1 MLPLIFI
8 HMKVQAL
15 YPLTRWLLKLSVALT
30 AVCSLSAWAQHES
43 GETPDIYERIW
54 AAQVLYE
61 NSDNP
66 TVQSFSLVG
75 RYHGQ
80 YWSVNADQ
88 GDARDWENRR
98 MIFGFSS
105 KWFQE
110 FELQAQMFVESGS
123 GSLYD
128 GLYVA
133 FIEWAP
139 ADIDFS
145 LSVGR
150 LDYLFTGYERSTSSK
165 KINTIERGLLVN
177 QVMPAEV
184 VGAHAKGKQG
194 RFSYQVGVFSRSIEE
209 EFSDFDSGSAAVV
222 GGAIDTPLF
231 LKEGSLHL
239 DYLYNSRK
247 TEGNAFRPYRHVFSL
262 WHQGNSGRLGMGMD
276 LTWADPLETNGY
288 VWGLTLEPSWMLLD
302 ELFVNAD
309 PLQLALRYQYA
320 YSSDENGLHLQRRYE
335 EEVTVGEGNQYQA
348 LYAGLNYYLYGQKLK
363 FMLGGE
369 YARMKD
375 DADDGGEYRGWT
387 WFGAVR
393 LYF

>member
-1 MLPLIFI
+1 MQIS
-8 HMKVQAL
+8 
-15 YPLTRWLLKLSVALT
+15 YPLTRWFLKFCITLSAFCGLN
-30 AVCSLSAWAQHES
+30 AWAQQDS
-43 GETPDIYERIW
+43 GGTPEIYDRIW
-54 AAQVLYE
+54 DALVLYE
-61 NSDNP
+61 NTDNP
-66 TVQSFSLVG
+66 TFQSFSLVG

-80 YWSVNADQ
+80 YWSVQADQ

-98 MIFGFSS
+98 KIFGFSS
-105 KWFQE
+105 KWFQD
-110 FELQAQMFVESGS
+110 FELQAQMYLDLEDGS
-123 GSLYD
+123 IYD

-133 FIEWAP
+133 FIEWSP
-139 ADIDFS
+139 EGRDFF

-184 VGAHAKGKQG
+184 VGAHAKGRQG

-209 EFSDFDSGSAAVV
+209 EFSDFDSGAAAVI
-222 GGAIDTPLF
+222 GGAWNTPLF

-247 TEGNAFRPYRHVFSL
+247 TEGNAFRPYRNVLSL

-276 LTWADPLETNGY
+276 LTWADPLETDGY
-288 VWGLTLEPSWMLLD
+288 VWGLTLEPSWVLLD
-302 ELFVNAD
+302 ELFGNAD

-335 EEVTVGEGNQYQA
+335 EEVTEGEGNSYQA

-375 DADDGGEYRGWT
+375 DADDGGEYQGWT